1 MAFLCTCI
9 SLRLVL
15 KTELRW
21 SRRLTLRQT
30 KGKTLEEI
38 SIIFGD
44 PVGFTTD
51 GTGEGDEKQT
61 DKHIEY
67 GYVEK

>member
-1 MAFLCTCI
+1 LYQSWREKLI
-9 SLRLVL
+9 S
-15 KTELRW
+15 T
-21 SRRLTLRQT
+21 QT

-51 GTGEGDEKQT
+51 GPGESGEKRVDEHIEFAGRDEKGASL
-61 DKHIEY
+61 KSA
-67 GYVEK
+67 